1 MSRASKFEAFS
12 GFALLVIY
20 IAAYCILVRPV
31 SSVYVRSTNRCENSA
46 GYGPLP
52 AEVFAPIHWLDK
64 KVFRPKMWSF
74 PGTTDEYE
82 HYMGWDR

>member
-1 MSRASKFEAFS
+1 MSRTI
-12 GFALLVIY
+12 ALH
-20 IAAYCILVRPV
+20 
-31 SSVYVRSTNRCENSA
+31 STP

-64 KVFRPKMWSF
+64 KVFWPKMWSF